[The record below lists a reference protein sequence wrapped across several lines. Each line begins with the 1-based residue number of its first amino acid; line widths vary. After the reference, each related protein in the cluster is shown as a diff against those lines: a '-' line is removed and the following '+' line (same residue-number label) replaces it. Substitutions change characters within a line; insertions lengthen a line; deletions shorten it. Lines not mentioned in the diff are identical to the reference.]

1 MTRARTIR
9 MLILTVS
16 LGAAAAAPGAA
27 AAATPEADAARTDI
41 QKTFGFVP
49 GFLKLV
55 PDLALPG
62 AWTDFKGLVLN
73 PMTALPPKM
82 KDLVGLAVAAQIPC
96 EYCIYAHTEFAKM
109 NGATEAEISEAVA
122 MGALTRK
129 WSTFL
134 NGIQTDEGKFRS
146 EIGQLV
152 TNMKKMMA
160 GGAAPAPAKPMPVTD
175 GKAALKEIEQSF
187 GFAPDFLRR
196 YPQEG
201 LAGAWQEMRDLEM
214 NPTTAIPGK
223 YKSLIG
229 LAVSAQIP
237 CKFCIIADTEFAK
250 LEGANDR
257 ELTEA
262 VAMAGMVRHWS
273 TVINGRQ
280 ADKAA
285 FKKDI
290 NRLVAGA
297 KKHMAATQAPAAKSA
312 SMPTSM
318 PTTMAR

>member
-1 MTRARTIR
+1 MVA
-9 MLILTVS
+9 L
-16 LGAAAAAPGAA
+16 AAAVLAAPRAA
-27 AAATPEADAARTDI
+27 SATPEADAARADI

-49 GFLKLV
+49 GFMKLV

-62 AWTDFKGLVLN
+62 AWMDFKGLAVN

-96 EYCIYAHTEFAKM
+96 EYCVYAHTEFAKL
-109 NGATEAEISEAVA
+109 NGATDAEISEAVT
-122 MGALTRK
+122 MGAMTRR

-134 NGIQTDEGKFRS
+134 NGIQTDEGKFRA
-146 EIGQLV
+146 EVGQLV
-152 TNMKKMMA
+152 ANTKKMMA
-160 GGAAPAPAKPMPVTD
+160 SGVAAPKPMPVMD
-175 GKAALKEIEQSF
+175 AKAALKDVEQSF
-187 GFAPDFLRR
+187 GMTPDFMRR

-201 LAGAWQEMRDLEM
+201 LAGAWTEMRDVEM
-214 NPTTAIPGK
+214 NPHTAIPSK

-237 CKFCIIADTEFAK
+237 CRFCIIADTEFAK
-250 LEGANDR
+250 LEGASER
-257 ELTEA
+257 EIAEA
-262 VAMAGMVRHWS
+262 VAMSGLVRHWS
-273 TVINGRQ
+273 TVVNGRQ

-297 KKHMAATQAPAAKSA
+297 RKHMAASVPAARSA
-312 SMPTSM
+312 ATAMTA
-318 PTTMAR
+318 TK

>member
-1 MTRARTIR
+1 MTSARKIP
-9 MLILTVS
+9 MLILTLT
-16 LGAAAAAPGAA
+16 LGAAAAAPGVA
-27 AAATPEADAARTDI
+27 AAATPEAEAARGDI

-49 GFLKLV
+49 GFFKLV

-62 AWTDFKGLVLN
+62 AWMDFKGLAVN

-109 NGATEAEISEAVA
+109 NGATDAEISEAVA

-134 NGIQTDEGKFRS
+134 NGIQTDENKFRS

-160 GGAAPAPAKPMPVTD
+160 SGAATPPAKPMPVSD

-250 LEGANDR
+250 LEGANER

-262 VAMAGMVRHWS
+262 VAISGLVRHWS
-273 TVINGRQ
+273 TVVNGRQ

-297 KKHMAATQAPAAKSA
+297 KKKHMAAAPAPKMAT
-312 SMPTSM
+312 PTM
-318 PTTMAR
+318 TMAK

>member
-1 MTRARTIR
+1 
-9 MLILTVS
+9 MLILAVAV
-16 LGAAAAAPGAA
+16 GAAVAVPRAAR
-27 AAATPEADAARTDI
+27 ATSEGDAARADI

>member
-1 MTRARTIR
+1 MTSARKIP
-9 MLILTVS
+9 MLILTLT

-27 AAATPEADAARTDI
+27 AAATPEADAARGDI

-49 GFLKLV
+49 GFFKLV

-62 AWTDFKGLVLN
+62 AWMDFKGLAVN

-96 EYCIYAHTEFAKM
+96 EYCVYAHTELAKM
-109 NGATEAEISEAVA
+109 NGATDAEISEAVA

-297 KKHMAATQAPAAKSA
+297 KKHMATAGAGKPATAMTAN
-312 SMPTSM
+312 
-318 PTTMAR
+318 R

>member
-1 MTRARTIR
+1 MSKHARKVPMIVIAVTA
-9 MLILTVS
+9 LAV
-16 LGAAAAAPGAA
+16 AAAAPRAA
-27 AAATPEADAARTDI
+27 SAATSESDAARADI

-49 GFLKLV
+49 GFFKLV

-62 AWTDFKGLVLN
+62 AWMDFKGLAVN

-96 EYCIYAHTEFAKM
+96 EYCIYAHTEFAKL
-109 NGATEAEISEAVA
+109 NGATDAEISEAVA

-134 NGIQTDEGKFRS
+134 NGIQTDETKFRS

-160 GGAAPAPAKPMPVTD
+160 SGSPPPAPAKPMPVAD

-214 NPTTAIPGK
+214 NPATAIPGK

-250 LEGANDR
+250 LEGATDR

-262 VAMAGMVRHWS
+262 VAMSGLVRHWS
-273 TVINGRQ
+273 TVVNGRQ
-280 ADKAA
+280 AEKAA

-290 NRLVAGA
+290 NRIVAGA
-297 KKHMAATQAPAAKSA
+297 KKHMAAAPKAGA
-312 SMPTSM
+312 
-318 PTTMAR
+318 TMATTTTPTR

>member
-1 MTRARTIR
+1 MTSARKIP
-9 MLILTVS
+9 MLILTLT

-27 AAATPEADAARTDI
+27 AAATPEADAARGDI

-49 GFLKLV
+49 GFFKLV

-62 AWTDFKGLVLN
+62 AWMDFKGLAVN

-96 EYCIYAHTEFAKM
+96 EYCVYAHTELAKM
-109 NGATEAEISEAVA
+109 NGATDAEISEAVA

-134 NGIQTDEGKFRS
+134 NGIQTDENKFRS

-160 GGAAPAPAKPMPVTD
+160 SGAAPAPSKPMPVTD
-175 GKAALKEIEQSF
+175 GKAALKDIEQSF

-214 NPTTAIPGK
+214 NPTSAIPGK

-237 CKFCIIADTEFAK
+237 CKFCITADTEFAK

-262 VAMAGMVRHWS
+262 VVMSGLVRHWS
-273 TVINGRQ
+273 TVVNGRQ

-285 FKKDI
+285 FK
-290 NRLVAGA
+290 
-297 KKHMAATQAPAAKSA
+297 
-312 SMPTSM
+312 
-318 PTTMAR
+318 

>member
-1 MTRARTIR
+1 MTSARKIP
-9 MLILTVS
+9 MLILTLT

-27 AAATPEADAARTDI
+27 AAATPEADAARGDI

-49 GFLKLV
+49 GFFKLV

-62 AWTDFKGLVLN
+62 AWMDFKGLAVN

-96 EYCIYAHTEFAKM
+96 EYCVYAHTELAKM
-109 NGATEAEISEAVA
+109 NGATDAEISEAVA

-134 NGIQTDEGKFRS
+134 NGIQTDENKFRS

-160 GGAAPAPAKPMPVTD
+160 SGAAPAPSKPMPVTD
-175 GKAALKEIEQSF
+175 GKAALKDIEQSF

-214 NPTTAIPGK
+214 NPATAIPGK
-223 YKSLIG
+223 HKSLIG

-262 VAMAGMVRHWS
+262 VAMSGLVRHWS
-273 TVINGRQ
+273 TVVNGRQ

-290 NRLVAGA
+290 NRLVAGV
-297 KKHMAATQAPAAKSA
+297 KKHMAAAPAPKMAT
-312 SMPTSM
+312 PTM
-318 PTTMAR
+318 TMAK